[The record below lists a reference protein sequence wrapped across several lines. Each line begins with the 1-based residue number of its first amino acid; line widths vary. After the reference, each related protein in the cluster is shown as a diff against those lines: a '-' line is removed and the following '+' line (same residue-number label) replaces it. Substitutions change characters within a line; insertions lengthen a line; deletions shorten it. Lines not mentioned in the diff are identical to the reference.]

1 MRAGKGLCAGIDL
14 DAWNDALTR
23 ESFGE
28 RCAARSSYM
37 MTPLMNSAMPAEVK
51 SISR

>member
-28 RCAARSSYM
+28 RCAAI
-37 MTPLMNSAMPAEVK
+37 T
-51 SISR
+51 